1 MIIDY
6 SFENYKRVNNRC
18 TVYKKDIDNI
28 KDRIINRDK
37 KRKMDVDIIY
47 TLSTFLSYCIRT
59 PEFLDLEKYLPQ
71 YKLFETNYLL
81 IKKEVIDFININNI
95 KSFKKTGETYNN
107 TGIGISAKD
116 ENSWRLFA
124 LKEFSSYSTEIKN
137 FPVLKNILD
146 KLYLDISNCFI
157 SILEPYTSIPIH
169 TGYFKG
175 VMRLMFAI
183 KVPKDKENCF
193 LWVNGIKYNWEEGK
207 CVLWDD
213 IYPHKVYNNTDEN
226 RIVLYM
232 DIYRLPKSRILK
244 KIANKGIEN
253 LFKIPKL
260 KKQRDRYI
268 KSTEIIIKK

>member
-1 MIIDY
+1 
-6 SFENYKRVNNRC
+6 
-18 TVYKKDIDNI
+18 
-28 KDRIINRDK
+28 
-37 KRKMDVDIIY
+37 
-47 TLSTFLSYCIRT
+47 
-59 PEFLDLEKYLPQ
+59 
-71 YKLFETNYLL
+71 
-81 IKKEVIDFININNI
+81 
-95 KSFKKTGETYNN
+95 
-107 TGIGISAKD
+107 
-116 ENSWRLFA
+116 
-124 LKEFSSYSTEIKN
+124 
-137 FPVLKNILD
+137 
-146 KLYLDISNCFI
+146 
-157 SILEPYTSIPIH
+157 
-169 TGYFKG
+169 
-175 VMRLMFAI
+175 MRLMFAI